1 MTNKFGISLR
11 NALKKATV
19 VAATGGLLLSLG
31 ASSVNAAGISNMTV
45 TLSNSAVSSTSTIN
59 LAWTSIS
66 AYAAADT
73 ITISWPAAASATTT
87 LFGQSSALIAGDVT
101 GLPTGITFTSS
112 GTGTLVLTAGQTV
125 NAGTAFNITFGGS
138 KITTPTTA
146 GNFTIS
152 QYSAQAAATTADA
165 SSGIASVGNANKV
178 RVTARVVPALSFDI
192 RTSADAAISSFPVAC
207 DLGTLSTASIATCQY
222 RLKVATNAE
231 NGFVVSYA
239 STANGMTNG
248 SYNLTAANS
257 GTTAALSAGTE
268 KYGANIVPGSV
279 TGNNAGST
287 TATSSVTTTLGNA
300 TTYGASYQ
308 ATTATSAYEAT
319 RGNAPSGTDTTN
331 TALVT
336 HVAAISATTPAGT
349 YAQTITYSIVGR
361 F

>member
-45 TLSNSAVSSTSTIN
+45 TLSNSAVNSASTITV
-59 LAWTSIS
+59 AWTSVS
-66 AYAAADT
+66 AYAANDT
-73 ITISWPAAASATTT
+73 ITIVWPAAASASATQ
-87 LFGQSSALIAGDVT
+87 FGQTGSLVSGDVS
-101 GLPTGITFTSS
+101 GLPSGFTFTSS
-112 GTGTLVLTAGQTV
+112 TTGTLVLTAGSSLS
-125 NAGTAFNITFGGS
+125 ASTAISITFGGS
-138 KITTPTTA
+138 KLTTPTTA

-231 NGFVVSYA
+231 NGFVVSYT

-248 SYNLTAANS
+248 TYTLTPANA
-257 GTTAALSAGTE
+257 GTTAALTAGTE

-279 TGNNAGST
+279 TGSNSGSVA
-287 TATSSVTTTLGNA
+287 ATSSVTTTLGNA

-308 ATTATSAYEAT
+308 ATTATSAYEGT
-319 RGNAPSGTDTTN
+319 KGNAPSGTDTTN